1 MLRNRPPDTFDT
13 LKADLFRAFKPVN
26 YEDHLE
32 VRLRSRQQRTSE
44 PFTDYFY
51 YMFYMCSRIEPNMP
65 EREKIQHLYRGLPP
79 AKKRESIVL
88 SLPLV
93 PPMNSLERLIY
104 FYKGRIWL

>member
-51 YMFYMCSRIEPNMP
+51 YMLYMCSGIEPNMP
-65 EREKIQHLYRGLPP
+65 EREKINICTAAFLRL
-79 AKKRESIVL
+79 RRDSL
-88 SLPLV
+88 S
-93 PPMNSLERLIY
+93 
-104 FYKGRIWL
+104 FYLSH